1 MNNSVI
7 PENGKTKDFTL
18 TFIQVISAL
27 AVVTLHTNGC
37 FWQFSAT
44 ERYWFTANIIEC
56 LCYFAVPVFF
66 MITGITL
73 LDYQDRYSTKG
84 YFKKRFEKTLLPYVA
99 WSLIGVLFLLITKRI
114 TPETVT
120 AKWVVSGLLSAD
132 KIIDLYW
139 FFRPLFCVYLCIPLF
154 ASIDKRKKIGTG
166 VYLLIAGFIINTL
179 LPFFS
184 SLFHVGL
191 EWPFRIDVISGYL
204 FWIWGGYTVY
214 KAPPTEKQKKA
225 IYVLS
230 LIGLL
235 MHIVGTYTLSVS
247 AGSIQRSFKGYNN
260 VPCIFYTFGVF
271 VFLKDVA
278 EQIKNI
284 RWLKEL
290 IQTLGK
296 YTFPVYLIHW
306 FVLRV
311 LQDMVGLNTKSI
323 TYRLMMPYVIYL
335 VILIIAWL
343 LRKIPVLRRIVP

>member
-1 MNNSVI
+1 MAI
-7 PENGKTKDFTL
+7 PNRC
-18 TFIQVISAL
+18 
-27 AVVTLHTNGC
+27 N
-37 FWQFSAT
+37 
-44 ERYWFTANIIEC
+44 
-56 LCYFAVPVFF
+56 
-66 MITGITL
+66 
-73 LDYQDRYSTKG
+73 
-84 YFKKRFEKTLLPYVA
+84 
-99 WSLIGVLFLLITKRI
+99 
-114 TPETVT
+114 
-120 AKWVVSGLLSAD
+120 
-132 KIIDLYW
+132 
-139 FFRPLFCVYLCIPLF
+139 
-154 ASIDKRKKIGTG
+154 
-166 VYLLIAGFIINTL
+166 
-179 LPFFS
+179 
-184 SLFHVGL
+184 
-191 EWPFRIDVISGYL
+191 FRISVLDL
-204 FWIWGGYTVY
+204 GGYTVY